1 VPTNCGKTTN
11 FDVNQIVFS
20 DDQLGFTISTSED
33 EKFQMILYDA
43 QGKLIT
49 SQLIT
54 VSSGLNT
61 IQIDRLNLSRG
72 IYMLSLVG
80 EKNYFSSKVLKN

>member
-1 VPTNCGKTTN
+1 
-11 FDVNQIVFS
+11 
-20 DDQLGFTISTSED
+20 
-33 EKFQMILYDA
+33 M
-43 QGKLIT
+43 IT